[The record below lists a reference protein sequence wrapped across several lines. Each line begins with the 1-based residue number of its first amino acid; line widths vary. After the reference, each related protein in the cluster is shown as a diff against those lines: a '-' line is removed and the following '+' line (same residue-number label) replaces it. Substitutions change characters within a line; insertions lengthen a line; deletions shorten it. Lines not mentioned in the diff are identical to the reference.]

1 MMKIRE
7 RYMGFEF
14 DSTNNHHASSIDY
27 FNSDYLKETR

>member
-14 DSTNNHHASSIDY
+14 DSTNNHASSIDY
-27 FNSDYLKETR
+27 FNSDYLKEAR